1 MEKKIFNTNVPKVS
15 HGKRLDKFLQSEIKD
30 LIKDLM
36 KDNPYSISSVHDGLG
51 LRQVKEIISYLMY
64 VEDNNSIQVTI
75 NKSFDGY
82 HLSLTVNKKD
92 K

>member
-1 MEKKIFNTNVPKVS
+1 MINFAEGWGRENS
-15 HGKRLDKFLQSEIKD
+15 YLQMSKSEIKD

-36 KDNPYSISSVHDGLG
+36 KDNPYSISSAHGGLG

-75 NKSFDGY
+75 DKSFDGY
-82 HLSLTVNKKD
+82 HLSLTVNKKE